1 MGSVANWPN
10 DILVPRIQIQILVS
24 AAFVTDFF
32 LSAVLLI
39 PAINLSPVSLTPLK
53 NDFGDN
59 DTDNKF
65 TGEKLS
71 LVTTALA
78 INLLPVSM
86 TPVNHDCL

>member
-10 DILVPRIQIQILVS
+10 DILVPQIQIQILGS

-32 LSAVLLI
+32 WSAVPLI
-39 PAINLSPVSLTPLK
+39 PAINLSPMSLTPLK
-53 NDFGDN
+53 NDSGDN

-65 TGEKLS
+65 FDNYP
-71 LVTTALA
+71 VTTALA

-86 TPVNHDCL
+86 TLVNNDRR